1 MWLELALASTLGAAQ
16 VDAADAEERLSI
28 ARIEL
33 VGPLRAL
40 ELSVGN
46 ARSSWRGALS
56 PGERFELELAI
67 AAERPWLWGAPVVT
81 WDGAGTARV
90 RGWDVSVIET
100 RQREWRESPPELRAR
115 PPALAPF
122 ERRPRAP
129 IAGVALALA
138 AALCVIAARARA
150 WLATAVALVGAAA
163 AGWLTAGASTE
174 RATRVIEVDGAS
186 GAAVA
191 VDGALDQLSGARLDD
206 LRWEFPPR
214 AAALIRSTRG
224 ANEFSLHTRGGWVR
238 RWRAWNPEG
247 RSLGPDVN
255 DWGLLAPVWRR
266 DADGQWRELEAW
278 PRGVVLNAE
287 AGKPGAQPPG
297 WLNPALPAGAY
308 VVVGRWVDS
317 PEAAE
322 GQDTWVRWVGR

>member
-1 MWLELALASTLGAAQ
+1 MWLELALASTLSVAQ
-16 VDAADAEERLSI
+16 VDAGDAEERLSM

-40 ELSVGN
+40 ELSVGD

-67 AAERPWLWGAPVVT
+67 AADRPWLRGAPVVT
-81 WDGAGTARV
+81 WDGSGTARV
-90 RGWDVSVIET
+90 RGWDVSVIER
-100 RQREWRESPPELRAR
+100 RQRAWRELPLELRAR
-115 PPALAPF
+115 PAALAPI
-122 ERRPRAP
+122 ERKPRLSL
-129 IAGVALALA
+129 AGVALALA
-138 AALCVIAARARA
+138 TALCVLAARARA
-150 WLATAVALVGAAA
+150 RLATAVALVGAAA
-163 AGWLTAGASTE
+163 AGWLTAGASPE
-174 RATRVIEVDGAS
+174 RAARVIEVDGAS

-191 VDGALDQLSGARLDD
+191 VDGALDQLSGASLDD

-214 AAALIRSTRG
+214 STALIRSTRG
-224 ANEFSLHTRGGWVR
+224 ANEFSLHAPGGWVR
-238 RWRAWNPEG
+238 RWRAWDPEG

-278 PRGVVLNAE
+278 PRGVVLDAE

-308 VVVGRWVDS
+308 VVVGRWADS
-317 PEAAE
+317 PDGAE
-322 GQDTWVRWVGR
+322 GRDTWVRWVGR